1 VKALFIVDDVHGQ
14 GHVVRSGALRDELE
28 RRGWKTKT
36 ALDSF
41 APLSCGFKE
50 PIIVKDVD
58 VIVSDGGHCIE
69 KMFEARTVYIAD
81 EPSNLNVTLLVAG
94 GAGATEE
101 MYKDCGAKKVLA
113 GPQYALLRP
122 EFRDRHELMNRCFA
136 HVPLVKPPLFD
147 IRRIVDL
154 SADQLAAQLFS
165 VTATAGIVITHGG
178 MRAMECAC
186 VGAPMVIVPR
196 NEGER
201 LNARALRIAGAALI
215 ADEKSAEQVAKDLL
229 EHPRWLQVMSKR
241 GRELVDGLGVK
252 RVADAIEELVK

>member
-1 VKALFIVDDVHGQ
+1 MKALFIVDDVHGQ

-28 RRGWKTKT
+28 RRGHQASLLKIGEEEDIGDVTIFDAQINIIHD
-36 ALDSF
+36 ALAIAMKAHGS
-41 APLSCGFKE
+41 KNV
-50 PIIVKDVD
+50 IIV
-58 VIVSDGGHCIE
+58 
-69 KMFEARTVYIAD
+69 D
-81 EPSNLNVTLLVAG
+81 EPRNTTADFLIAG

-122 EFRDRHELMNRCFA
+122 EFGEVREWNQPHVNEL
-136 HVPLVKPPLFD
+136 VD
-147 IRRIVDL
+147 IRNLSGYPSAAALAVDL
-154 SADQLAAQLFS
+154 SRLG
-165 VTATAGIVITHGG
+165 VVITYGG

-201 LNARALRIAGAALI
+201 LNARAMRIAGAALI

-229 EHPRWLQVMSKR
+229 KHPRWLQVMSKR

>member
-1 VKALFIVDDVHGQ
+1 MKALFIVDDVHGQ
-14 GHVVRSGALRDELE
+14 GHVVRSGALRDELG
-28 RRGWKTKT
+28 RRGWVIEGRVT
-36 ALDSF
+36 S
-41 APLSCGFKE
+41 SV
-50 PIIVKDVD
+50 IDVSVYD
-58 VIVSDGGHCIE
+58 GIKVFDGPPYRYNVVIS
-69 KMFEARTVYIAD
+69 D
-81 EPSNLNVTLLVAG
+81 EPVSYAEGMTLLVAG

-122 EFRDRHELMNRCFA
+122 EFSKIRVRKEQGSWFT
-136 HVPLVKPPLFD
+136 D
-147 IRRIVDL
+147 IRPMRG
-154 SADQLAAQLFS
+154 FS
-165 VTATAGIVITHGG
+165 TECVASVMRSVAVVITHGG

-201 LNARALRIAGAALI
+201 MNARALRIAGAALI

-241 GRELVDGLGVK
+241 GRELVDGLGVQ
-252 RVADAIEELVK
+252 RVADSIEELVK